1 MAFGALIIM
10 TGLAAPLAITTGGA
24 AAATTVPGTD
34 VSNLTTGISWP
45 DVKAAGMTFAGI
57 EAIQGKTKPNGNY
70 ATEVS
75 DAVQA
80 GLFVMPYV
88 FADPGKLTA
97 AAQFSDAW
105 TVING
110 SGVSY
115 TRGGQMLPIVLD
127 MESDDINFPGEPCY
141 GLQTPGGVVT
151 WISNFV
157 SAAKAQTGVAPIIYT
172 NPGWWAEC
180 TGNTTTFSADPLWI
194 ANYGVSSPAIPPGWP
209 GYTFW
214 QSSDTGTVT
223 GISTGHADLDRMQG
237 APGTVS
243 AKRGASGSIQI
254 RTLNALAG
262 QHVTYA
268 AAGLKSG
275 LSLTSG
281 GLFKWTSGTA
291 IGSYQVTV
299 TPSAAAAVL
308 PATVSF
314 TFRVHGAITVVSP
327 GTRST
332 TAGTPVSLRVAT
344 SGPDQQ
350 AGFAPSLKATGLPA
364 GLSINSAGLITGWPS
379 RPGSYKVTVSAS
391 DGLGGTG
398 SAAFTWTVKAAAD
411 SGPAGAIRQVGG
423 SGKCLNDPGS
433 NTRNGTLVNLWTCD
447 GHPNQKWTVVQDGT
461 IRVLGKCLDV
471 VGGSKSNGAK
481 MQLWT
486 CNSADG
492 AQTWQAG
499 TDGEL
504 VNPHSGKCLDVA
516 VSSAGNG
523 TRPVLWTCANVTSQP
538 NEHWVRP
545 AAGVYSGQPGKCM
558 AASGA
563 AVVLA
568 GCANTAAQRWT
579 PKADGTLRQGSECLT
594 EPAGATA
601 RSDLLIGSCSGT
613 AATKWKLVPAGPI
626 AVELAGAAPGLCVT
640 SPSATSGARLVL
652 GPCAATPAAT
662 WHVG

>member
-1 MAFGALIIM
+1 M
-10 TGLAAPLAITTGGA
+10 TTGGA

-34 VSNLTTGISWP
+34 VSNLTTGINWP
-45 DVKAAGMTFAGI
+45 EVTAAGMTFVGI
-57 EAIQGKTKPNGNY
+57 EAMQGKTKPNGNY
-70 ATEVS
+70 GS
-75 DAVQA
+75 QVQA
-80 GLFVMPYV
+80 ATGQGLFVMPYV
-88 FADPGKLTA
+88 YADPGMIASGAT
-97 AAQFSDAW
+97 QFDLGW
-105 TVING
+105 KVING
-110 SGVSY
+110 VSGHPY
-115 TRGGQMLPIVLD
+115 ARGGWMLPVVLD

-141 GLQTPGGVVT
+141 GLSQSAMAR
-151 WISNFV
+151 WITQFISE
-157 SAAKAQTGVAPIIYT
+157 AKTKAGAAPIIYT
-172 NPGWWAEC
+172 NPGWWAKC
-180 TGNTTTFSADPLWI
+180 IGKSTTFGADPLWI
-194 ANYGVSSPAIPPGWP
+194 ANYGVSSPAVPPGWP

-214 QSSDTGTVT
+214 QSSDTGTVN

-243 AKRGASGSIQI
+243 AKRDTGGSVQV

-262 QHVTYA
+262 QHVTYS

-275 LSLTSG
+275 MSLTSG
-281 GLFKWTSGTA
+281 GLFEWTSGTA
-291 IGSYQVTV
+291 IGSYPVTV
-299 TPSAAAAVL
+299 TPSAAAAVV

-314 TFRVHGAITVVSP
+314 TFRVHGAITVDSP
-327 GTRST
+327 GVRST
-332 TAGTPVSLRVAT
+332 VAGTPVSLRVAT

-350 AGFAPSLKATGLPA
+350 AGFAPSLKAKGLPA

-379 RPGSYKVTVSAS
+379 KPGTYRVTVSAS

-398 SAAFTWTVKAAAD
+398 SVAFSWTVKAAAN

-433 NTRNGTLVNLWTCD
+433 NTKNGTVLNLWSCN
-447 GHPNQKWTVVQDGT
+447 GHANQKWTVVQDGT

-471 VGGSKSNGAK
+471 TGGSKSNGAK

-492 AQTWQAG
+492 AQLWQAG

-504 VNPHSGKCLDVA
+504 VNPRSGKCLDVA
-516 VSSAGNG
+516 VSSARNG
-523 TRPVLWTCANVTSQP
+523 TQPVLWTCANVTNQP

-545 AAGVYSGQPGKCM
+545 AASVNSGQPGTCM

-568 GCANTAAQRWT
+568 GCANTAAQHWT
-579 PKADGTLRQGSECLT
+579 PRADGTLRQGSECLT
-594 EPAGATA
+594 EPSDATA
-601 RSDLLIGSCSGT
+601 RSDLMISSCSGA
-613 AATKWKLVPAGPI
+613 AATKWRLVSAGPI
-626 AVELAGAAPGLCVT
+626 AVELAGAVPGLCVT
-640 SPSATSGARLVL
+640 SPSATAGARLVL
-652 GPCAATPAAT
+652 GSCAATPAAT